1 MDTSQR
7 RSEKMGFNFEEIERK
22 IRFRSTMT
30 SEEIIK
36 QELEIVEQERLQ
48 REKDLRELLEKK
60 YGIKLKGK
68 DIRNED

>member
-1 MDTSQR
+1 
-7 RSEKMGFNFEEIERK
+7 MGFNFEEIERK
-22 IRFRSTMT
+22 IRARSEMT

-60 YGIKLKGK
+60 YGINFKGK